1 MTLID
6 DALSAVDAHVAAELF
21 EKALIGELM
30 ATDETAN
37 KRSVVL
43 VTNAIQYL
51 NHPRVNRIVVLQE
64 GQVVEEGTYQQLA
77 AKKDSVFAR
86 FLSVLSETGVSKSLT
101 EGSSPEIRRTS
112 LTIKTENAPSIDIT
126 GSPATV
132 APEGSDIHKPSKK
145 LMTEE
150 TRMKG
155 NVNVSVYLSWFRAA
169 GHIIWVP
176 VAVIVAQAMGEVAQV
191 LSNWWLTY
199 WSAHGESQSQR
210 HLLSIYAIINLAAAL
225 VGLLR
230 NFLLAYFGLRA
241 SRQVCHR

>member
-6 DALSAVDAHVAAELF
+6 DALSAVDAHVAVELF

-64 GQVVEEGTYQQLA
+64 GRVVEAGTYKALA

-86 FLSVLSETGVSKSLT
+86 FLSVMSETGVSGSLT
-101 EGSSPEIRRTS
+101 EGCSPEIRRTS
-112 LTIKTENAPSIDIT
+112 LSIKTKDSPSDDA
-126 GSPATV
+126 SATSIPV
-132 APEGSDIHKPSKK
+132 ETAGSDVVKPSKK

-150 TRMKG
+150 SRMKG
-155 NVNVSVYLSWFRAA
+155 NINLSVYLSWFQAA

-176 VAVIVAQAMGEVAQV
+176 VAVVVAQAMGEVAQV

-199 WSAHGESQSQR
+199 WSAHGETQSQR
-210 HLLSIYAIINLAAAL
+210 HLLSIYAIINLTTAV

-230 NFLLAYFGLRA
+230 NFLLAYIGLRA
-241 SRQVCHR
+241 SRRVCN